1 MKVEIELDPVY
12 LEPTFVIRA
21 AELTP
26 ELSEL
31 IRSLQSTPSSS
42 FLIGYHE
49 ERIYLIQPGEIIRI
63 YTDQKKVLVETER
76 DTYLVKLRL
85 YEIEEKY
92 PTPYLVRI
100 SNSEIVNMNQVERLD
115 LSLSGTICMIFRNGK
130 RTFVS
135 RRYIADMKKYLN
147 L

>member
-1 MKVEIELDPVY
+1 MKVEIELDPIY

-31 IRSLQSTPSSS
+31 IRTLQSSPASS
-42 FLIGYHE
+42 FLIGYLE
-49 ERIYLIQPGEIIRI
+49 ERIYLIHPSDLIRV
-63 YTDQKKVLVETER
+63 YADQKKVFADTER
-76 DTYLVKLRL
+76 ETYQLKLRL

-92 PTPYLVRI
+92 PIPYIVRI
-100 SNSEIVNMNQVERLD
+100 SNSEIVNMNKVERLD

-135 RRYIADMKKYLN
+135 RRYIAEIKK
-147 L
+147 